1 MGTYAIRKFLYGLA
15 VMGGVIL
22 VVFVLFNIL
31 PGDPARMTM
40 GQRSDVQSLDAVRK
54 EFGLDRSKPVQFFL
68 YINDLSPLSIHPNTA
83 ENQEKYHYQQL
94 FKLGKDVVVI
104 KVPYLRRSYQTK
116 RDVTTILSETV
127 PNTFIL
133 ALTAMIFATGIGV
146 FLGVL
151 SAVHKGTWIDNAA
164 NSFAILGISAPSF
177 FAGIIIAWLFGFL
190 LADYTGLNMSGSLY
204 SYDPFKGEVIT
215 WRNLWLPMVTLG
227 LRPLAIIVQLTRS
240 AMLDV
245 LAQDYIRTAKAKGL
259 GRKTIIYKHALKNAL
274 NPVITA
280 ISGWFASLLAGSFF
294 VEYIFGYNGLGRTT
308 VTALE
313 MSDFPVVMGAIL
325 FIAFVFVVM
334 NILVDILYA
343 WEVKL
348 SPSILLKMAKLPLG
362 SWKAKPLKT
371 MIILKLVS

>member
-1 MGTYAIRKFLYGLA
+1 MGTYIIRKLLYGLA
-15 VMGGVIL
+15 VMAGVVL

-40 GQRSDVQSLDAVRK
+40 GQRSDVQSLEAVRK
-54 EFGLDRSKPVQFFL
+54 EFGLDRPKSVQFLL
-68 YINDLSPLSIHPNTA
+68 YVNDLSPLSLYQATT
-83 ENQEKYHYQQL
+83 ENALKYHYVPL
-94 FKLGKDVVVI
+94 FSVGEKTVVL
-104 KVPYLRRSYQTK
+104 KKPYLRRSYQTK
-116 RDVTTILSETV
+116 RDVTTILAETI
-127 PNTFIL
+127 PNTFVL
-133 ALTAMIFATGIGV
+133 ALTAMIFATLIGV

-151 SAVHKGTWIDNAA
+151 SAVHKGSWIDNAA

-177 FAGIIIAWLFGFL
+177 FAGIIIAWFFGFV

-204 SYDPFKGEVIT
+204 SYDPFSGEVMT
-215 WRNLWLPMVTLG
+215 WKNLWLPMLTLG

-245 LAQDYIRTAKAKGL
+245 MAQDYIRTAKAKGL
-259 GRKTIIYKHALKNAL
+259 SRNAIIYRHALKNAL

-334 NILVDILYA
+334 NIIVDILYA
-343 WEVKL
+343 WVDPRVKL
-348 SPSILLKMAKLPLG
+348 A
-362 SWKAKPLKT
+362 
-371 MIILKLVS
+371 